1 MNDSVL
7 KRAAGKAARVKNRL
21 TTEPIDPEE
30 LKEARQ
36 RNRKLR
42 TKVDE
47 LKAANAELK
56 EELVRT
62 RATLRDPEPDLALDP
77 RVEQVIHAVREEHLS
92 YLPVANLQMLAR
104 QVAAADRDGRKG
116 LIIEAGT
123 ALGGSAIAMA
133 AAKDPSRPMKVYDV
147 FGMIPEP
154 SEKDGE
160 DIHARYEKI
169 KAGESKGVGGETYY
183 GYRDDLYGEVTA
195 SFARHGVEV
204 GANNVD
210 LVQGLFQDTI
220 DLGDEPVAFAHL
232 DGDWYDST
240 MVCLERIAP
249 LVVPGG
255 RIILDDYFHWS
266 GCRQATDEY
275 FAGNKD
281 FRIERRTKLHAVRL

>member
-1 MNDSVL
+1 MTDNVL
-7 KRAAGKAARVKNRL
+7 RRAAGKAARVKNRL

-30 LKEARQ
+30 LAAARQ

-42 TKVDE
+42 AKVDE
-47 LKAANAELK
+47 LKQTNADLK
-56 EELVRT
+56 DELVRT
-62 RATLRDPEPDLALDP
+62 RASLRDPEPDLVLDP
-77 RVEQVIHAVREEHLS
+77 RVDDVIHAVRAEHLS
-92 YLPVANLQMLAR
+92 YLPVHNLQMLAR
-104 QVAAADRDGRKG
+104 QVVAADVAGREG

-133 AAKDPSRPMKVYDV
+133 AAKDPARPMKVYDV

-204 GANNVD
+204 GAHSVD

-220 DLGDEPVAFAHL
+220 DLGEEPVAFAHL

-255 RIILDDYFHWS
+255 RIILDDYYHWS
-266 GCRQATDEY
+266 GCRQAADEY
-275 FAGNKD
+275 FADRKD
-281 FRIERRTKLHAVRL
+281 FRLERRTKLHAVRL